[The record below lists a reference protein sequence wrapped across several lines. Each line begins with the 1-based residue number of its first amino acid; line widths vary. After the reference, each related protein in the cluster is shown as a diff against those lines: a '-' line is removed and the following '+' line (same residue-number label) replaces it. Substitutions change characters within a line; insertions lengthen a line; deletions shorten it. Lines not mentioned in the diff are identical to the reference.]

1 MYDVIWIPKADK
13 STVMHLKQTN
23 PAAIGIVRNA
33 DRWGLRA
40 VVEQAPALHQVIRPD
55 AVYLAQGPR
64 LQFSV
69 SPVPYGTDRRALS
82 KAFKALGWEAKPI
95 QPTGA
100 VDGGRGNIWAV
111 HATESP
117 PSNIMTLGHGEIV
130 ISKVRMPNDGK
141 ADVMK
146 PIAATAT
153 LNLCGTPSKAGP
165 IKDPWVV
172 RDPWQHFQPTTMST
186 SNAATD
192 ASASIKQLENK
203 IEQAVLAKLPTQT
216 VTNMEQDDV
225 PDRIDTLERQ
235 VQTLMQKQQRL
246 ETTVGENHIQQ
257 SAQMTQLQGQLQAQ
271 GQQFAGQLEGHQQSL
286 HQMFDA
292 QMQQIRSLLSKRQR
306 EDGE

>member
-1 MYDVIWIPKADK
+1 
-13 STVMHLKQTN
+13 
-23 PAAIGIVRNA
+23 
-33 DRWGLRA
+33 
-40 VVEQAPALHQVIRPD
+40 
-55 AVYLAQGPR
+55 
-64 LQFSV
+64 
-69 SPVPYGTDRRALS
+69 
-82 KAFKALGWEAKPI
+82 
-95 QPTGA
+95 
-100 VDGGRGNIWAV
+100 
-111 HATESP
+111 
-117 PSNIMTLGHGEIV
+117 
-130 ISKVRMPNDGK
+130 
-141 ADVMK
+141 MK

-153 LNLCGTPSKAGP
+153 LNLCGTPSKAGS

-172 RDPWQHFQPTTMST
+172 RDPWQNFQPTTMST
-186 SNAATD
+186 SNATTD

-203 IEQAVLAKLPTQT
+203 IEQAVLAKIPTQT

-225 PDRIDTLERQ
+225 PERIDTLERQ